1 MLKKIVIG
9 VLFVGLIGVLI
20 WGGVNRT
27 LAKAD
32 DHSEGSQGRTS
43 LEYTSDENGI
53 GGGWRGQGNLA
64 MESAENEAAARGRHG
79 EGEEDC
85 DNEHATGEDNE
96 RYSNNE
102 SVEEESQGYRGGSL
116 EGSPEAENQGSRG
129 NGRGGNGGGQGLS
142 REPLDGAEIE
152 AMHLALDDEYHA
164 LATYL
169 SVIETFGEV
178 EPFASIALAEQ
189 KHIDALVN
197 QFNKYSIPVP
207 GNTWIGNVPTFESL
221 TQACQTGVDA
231 EIANAAL
238 YDKLFSMTD
247 NEALIQVFTNLRN
260 ASLDHHLPEFEA
272 CN

>member
-32 DHSEGSQGRTS
+32 DHSEGSQGRNS
-43 LEYTSDENGI
+43 LEYNADENGV

-64 MESAENEAAARGRHG
+64 VESADNEAAARGRHG
-79 EGEEDC
+79 EGEDDC
-85 DNEHATGEDNE
+85 ENEHATGEGNE
-96 RYSNNE
+96 RSSYTE
-102 SVEEESQGYRGGSL
+102 SLDDGSLGYRGRSV

-129 NGRGGNGGGQGLS
+129 NGRGGNGGGQGMS
-142 REPLDGAEIE
+142 RDPLDEADIE
-152 AMHLALDDEYHA
+152 ALHLALDDEYHA

-169 SVIETFGEV
+169 SVMETFGEV

-197 QFNKYSIPVP
+197 QFNKYGIPVP
-207 GNTWIGNVPTFESL
+207 GNPWLGNAPVFDSL

-247 NEALIQVFTNLRN
+247 NEALIRVFTNLKN
-260 ASLDHHLPEFEA
+260 ASLEHHLPEFEA